1 LWCVARA
8 SACLALIAACWFSNA
23 FAQTGDPVE
32 PLRQAILAGTWPD
45 AERELAQIQGRID
58 VDQIEI
64 LFLTGMIAVGQQQ
77 WTRAEDAFRRIVDR
91 HPDLPRVRLELAR
104 ALYEQGKDP
113 GARHHFELALAGKLP
128 AAAEANVLG
137 YLERIRRRK
146 LWAVDISAGV
156 LPDSNINTG
165 TNQQVINIGGLPFT
179 LSSEAREQ
187 SDVGLVIA
195 ASGWR
200 GARLT
205 NDWQMRGFAS
215 LLRRDYFDS
224 RYDDMITRIGAG
236 PRYVVGNAEF
246 GVAPFF
252 AERRFGN
259 DIFNRST
266 GLRIDSLRQLAPRW
280 IGETVFEVQ
289 EFTYPNQ
296 PGRNGEVFWLYTGG
310 RFLLSPSSQIQVG
323 LDWYF
328 DRANDAAFR
337 NNSLGLTLGYFKDWS
352 WGLSTGLTARL
363 ASIEYDGIQ
372 PLFGDYRNDEFNT
385 FSASISKR
393 DWRVFEFIPMITVSV
408 YDNRS
413 SIDFYSFNRTQVLFS
428 FTRRL

>member
-1 LWCVARA
+1 VKYLAHAIAVAALVVCGGVA
-8 SACLALIAACWFSNA
+8 SAQSNS
-23 FAQTGDPVE
+23 DPVE
-32 PLRQAILAGTWPD
+32 PLRQAILSARWPD
-45 AERELAQIQGRID
+45 AERELAQLQGRID
-58 VDQIEI
+58 VDPMEI
-64 LFLTGMIAVGQQQ
+64 LFLSGMIAVGQQQ
-77 WTRAEDAFRRIVDR
+77 WERAEDAFRRMLDR
-91 HPDLPRVRLELAR
+91 DPNLPRVRLELAR
-104 ALYEQGKDP
+104 ALYEQNKDP
-113 GARHHFELALAGKLP
+113 GAKHHFELALAGKLP
-128 AAAEANVLG
+128 PAAEANVLG

-146 LWAVDISAGV
+146 LWALDVSAGI

-165 TNQQVINIGGLPFT
+165 TNQQIITIGGLPFT

-200 GARLT
+200 GAKLSD
-205 NDWQMRGFAS
+205 NWQMRGFAS
-215 LLRRDYFDS
+215 LLRRDYSDS
-224 RYDDMITRIGAG
+224 RYDDMITRVGAG
-236 PRYVVGNAEF
+236 PRYVVGDAEF
-246 GVAPFF
+246 GVAPFY

-266 GLRIDSLRQLAPRW
+266 GLRMDGVRQVAPRW
-280 IGETVFEVQ
+280 IAESVFEVQ
-289 EFTYPNQ
+289 EFTYPGQ

-323 LDWYF
+323 VDWYF
-328 DRANDAAFR
+328 DRAHDPAFR
-337 NNSLGLTLGYFKDWS
+337 NTSLGLTLGYFKDWS

-372 PLFGDYRNDEFNT
+372 PLFGEYRNDDFNT

-408 YDNRS
+408 YENRS

-428 FTRRL
+428 FSRRL